1 MSMTLHVD
9 IVSLESQIYSGLAS
23 FLAVT
28 GVAGELGIYPGHTPL
43 LTMLKPG
50 QVRIA
55 KPQGEDELFYIKG
68 GVLEIQPH
76 VVTILADEIVRATD
90 LDEMAALEVKEKAEH
105 ILKDKQSAMDYAKAI
120 AELAQATAQLQTIYK
135 LKKKLK
141 MDH

>member
-9 IVSLESQIYSGLAS
+9 IVSVESQIYSGLAS

-55 KPQGEDELFYIKG
+55 KPDAEDELFYIKG
-68 GVLEIQPH
+68 GILEIQPH
-76 VVTILADEIVRATD
+76 VITILADEIVRASD
-90 LDEMAALEVKEKAEH
+90 LDEMAALEAKEKAEH

-120 AELAQATAQLQTIYK
+120 AELAQAAAQLQTIYK

-141 MDH
+141 IDH